1 MYILK
6 RKELAQVLACAKSA
20 SATADCVSRLLL
32 TSTLSLA
39 YVHTCFQFAPSCCP
53 SRVRIK
59 DLKSVLEPD
68 NRGGGGLGPI
78 HRSYPVGAHHPTWP
92 PGILFQLLETQSR
105 SKDRTINTTGRGP

>member
-32 TSTLSLA
+32 ASPLSLT

-53 SRVRIK
+53 SRVLIK

-68 NRGGGGLGPI
+68 NRGAWARSTVPIQWAPTIPHGLLGYCSNYWRLKADPK
-78 HRSYPVGAHHPTWP
+78 TE
-92 PGILFQLLETQSR
+92 L
-105 SKDRTINTTGRGP
+105 